1 MSTRHL
7 DVYATADF
15 PTVTWLLCN
24 DASLIRAE
32 RIADRRV
39 NFVFANK
46 PYCDGLV
53 QQMYFSD
60 SVSLSR
66 VLSEIKKARAV
77 IHSTN

>member
-1 MSTRHL
+1 MNL

-32 RIADRRV
+32 RVADRRV
-39 NFVFANK
+39 VFVFSGK
-46 PYCDGLV
+46 GFCEGLV
-53 QQMYFSD
+53 QQMFFND
-60 SVSLSR
+60 AVPLTR
-66 VLSEIKKARAV
+66 VLSEIKKARSV